1 MGEVRAAAPAAPVVA
16 RSGGIGPALLTL
28 REDLAPLQGFGA
40 GTYHPV
46 RIRPSLRFTMVPA
59 PQGRSDDA
67 DRPTEHLGEVCR
79 RSSERWASAAMAAA
93 GLVEAAKSDATGPEP
108 LRRHGNRGL
117 PAAGALLVED
127 FCALTR
133 QSKNRFGLWTVTI
146 PASAGACLEEISDGW
161 SRFQDV
167 IRRRFSEAHRRAAL
181 RETRRLGVE
190 VPPHWVFVV
199 EPQDNGRPHMH
210 FVFRSKGASGRRWLL
225 SRNRLDSIIR
235 QALYAVTGRRFDCKA
250 AGNVQTLRKDPGSYL
265 GGYLK
270 KGRMRPG
277 SEVIYRAGYSQNMV
291 PKSWW
296 GRSDEARAWVLSH
309 VSEVPRLLVS
319 YLSLHWP
326 RLMEAGHLQAK
337 VIQLEGEFAPAV
349 VVGRWRGLGGLLAAM
364 ETLQL
369 ECWTAQRAPDWAG
382 SR

>member
-1 MGEVRAAAPAAPVVA
+1 MGKIRAAAPAAPVVA
-16 RSGGIGPALLTL
+16 RPRAIGPALLTL
-28 REDLAPLQGFGA
+28 AGELAPLQGFGA
-40 GTYHPV
+40 CTYHPV

-59 PQGRSDDA
+59 PRGAKDDTA
-67 DRPTEHLGEVCR
+67 RESAHLGDHDR
-79 RSSERWASAAMAAA
+79 RSADRWASAAMAAA
-93 GLVEAAKSDATGPEP
+93 GLVEAAKSDAKGPDP
-108 LRRHGNRGL
+108 LRRHGNAGL
-117 PAAGALLVED
+117 PAAGALLIED

-133 QSKNRFGLWTVTI
+133 QQKGRFGLWTVTI
-146 PASAGACLEEISDGW
+146 PALAGACLEGIPDGW
-161 SRFQDV
+161 ARFQDV
-167 IRRRFSEAHRRAAL
+167 VRRRFSETHRRAAL
-181 RETRRLGVE
+181 RESRRLGVE

-235 QALYAVTGRRFDCKA
+235 QALFSVTGRRFDCKA

-319 YLSLHWP
+319 FLSRDWP

-349 VVGRWRGLGGLLAAM
+349 VVGRWRGLSGLLGALEA
-364 ETLQL
+364 LQL
-369 ECWTAQRAPDWAG
+369 RCWESQRAPEWAG
-382 SR
+382 TR